1 MFHDK
6 LLIACS
12 GIEYET
18 PEDTVRIYTQ
28 YVLQIFPRYKG
39 YEPMNIVLNKHK
51 TIIALQLKN
60 LLYIPVKKAQT
71 TEVTLPAV
79 EVDEFEYE
87 LNRDI
92 LFGKD
97 EQFKELEKKVLEKKE
112 IEEIYQHL
120 RLTFSKWLDSKG
132 TIAKH
137 NLEND
142 IIFNSTISLN
152 DKRRRFI
159 TLFAPLIQSWFSK
172 EKNETNILNSEEVI
186 VEEEISSD
194 KEKINQEK
202 IVESENIKLKE
213 KVNKPKTKVLPKVS
227 ISEQYKYAMNIMKSG
242 DFEKA
247 EIAFKEFV
255 DTHSKHELA
264 GSAQFWYA
272 ETFYIRQLYDDAAV
286 AFLEGYQKYPNSP
299 KAPENLLKLG
309 VTLAE
314 LGEIDQG
321 CKMIMNLKKAYPKT
335 DASILQKSSYEKK
348 RFNCS

>member
-1 MFHDK
+1 MFFK
-6 LLIACS
+6 KKIF
-12 GIEYET
+12 
-18 PEDTVRIYTQ
+18 
-28 YVLQIFPRYKG
+28 LQILVIFFFANISFAQQDK
-39 YEPMNIVLNKHK
+39 MNELLDRLEKIQKDIQTLEKAVYSKNPTLSSDNVIVNE
-51 TIIALQLKN
+51 ALTRQLTK
-60 LLYIPVKKAQT
+60 IS
-71 TEVTLPAV
+71 
-79 EVDEFEYE
+79 
-87 LNRDI
+87 
-92 LFGKD
+92 
-97 EQFKELEKKVLEKKE
+97 ELEKQIQEMTSKFEENNYKIQQLSDRLNRVSNDNQIRLQQLENNKVVSDKVNPSKEVTIEKK
-112 IEEIYQHL
+112 
-120 RLTFSKWLDSKG
+120 T
-132 TIAKH
+132 
-137 NLEND
+137 
-142 IIFNSTISLN
+142 
-152 DKRRRFI
+152 
-159 TLFAPLIQSWFSK
+159 PLIK
-172 EKNETNILNSEEVI
+172 KNETNILNSEEVI

>member
-1 MFHDK
+1 MFFK
-6 LLIACS
+6 KKFF
-12 GIEYET
+12 
-18 PEDTVRIYTQ
+18 
-28 YVLQIFPRYKG
+28 LQILVIFFFVNISFAQQDK
-39 YEPMNIVLNKHK
+39 MNELLDRLEKIQKDIQTLEKAVYSKNPTLSSDNVIVNE
-51 TIIALQLKN
+51 ALTRQLTK
-60 LLYIPVKKAQT
+60 IS
-71 TEVTLPAV
+71 
-79 EVDEFEYE
+79 
-87 LNRDI
+87 
-92 LFGKD
+92 
-97 EQFKELEKKVLEKKE
+97 ELEKQIQEMTSKFEENNYKIQQLSDRLNRVSNDNQIRLQQLENNKVVSDKVNPSKEVTIEKK
-112 IEEIYQHL
+112 
-120 RLTFSKWLDSKG
+120 T
-132 TIAKH
+132 
-137 NLEND
+137 
-142 IIFNSTISLN
+142 
-152 DKRRRFI
+152 
-159 TLFAPLIQSWFSK
+159 PLIK
-172 EKNETNILNSEEVI
+172 KNETNILNSEEVI

>member
-1 MFHDK
+1 MFFK
-6 LLIACS
+6 NKFL
-12 GIEYET
+12 
-18 PEDTVRIYTQ
+18 
-28 YVLQIFPRYKG
+28 LQILVIIFFANISFAQQDK
-39 YEPMNIVLNKHK
+39 MNELLDRLEKIQKDIQTLEKAVYSKNPTLSSDNVIVNE
-51 TIIALQLKN
+51 ALTRQLTK
-60 LLYIPVKKAQT
+60 IS
-71 TEVTLPAV
+71 
-79 EVDEFEYE
+79 
-87 LNRDI
+87 
-92 LFGKD
+92 
-97 EQFKELEKKVLEKKE
+97 ELEKQIQEMTSKFEENNYKIQQLSDRLNRVSNDNQIRLQQLENNKVVSDKVNPSKEVTIEKKTPP
-112 IEEIYQHL
+112 I
-120 RLTFSKWLDSKG
+120 K
-132 TIAKH
+132 
-137 NLEND
+137 
-142 IIFNSTISLN
+142 
-152 DKRRRFI
+152 
-159 TLFAPLIQSWFSK
+159 
-172 EKNETNILNSEEVI
+172 KNETNILNSEEVI

>member
-1 MFHDK
+1 MFFK
-6 LLIACS
+6 KKIF
-12 GIEYET
+12 
-18 PEDTVRIYTQ
+18 
-28 YVLQIFPRYKG
+28 LQILVIFFFANISFAQQDK
-39 YEPMNIVLNKHK
+39 MNELLDRLEKIQKDIQTLEKAVYSKNPTLSSDNVIVNE
-51 TIIALQLKN
+51 ALTRQLTK
-60 LLYIPVKKAQT
+60 IS
-71 TEVTLPAV
+71 
-79 EVDEFEYE
+79 
-87 LNRDI
+87 
-92 LFGKD
+92 
-97 EQFKELEKKVLEKKE
+97 ELEKQIQEMTSKFEENNYKIQQLSDRLNRVSNDNQIRLQQLENNKVVSDKVNPSKEVTIEKKTPP
-112 IEEIYQHL
+112 I
-120 RLTFSKWLDSKG
+120 K
-132 TIAKH
+132 
-137 NLEND
+137 
-142 IIFNSTISLN
+142 
-152 DKRRRFI
+152 
-159 TLFAPLIQSWFSK
+159 
-172 EKNETNILNSEEVI
+172 KNETNILNSEEVI

-202 IVESENIKLKE
+202 IVDSENIKLKE

>member
-1 MFHDK
+1 MFFK
-6 LLIACS
+6 KKFF
-12 GIEYET
+12 
-18 PEDTVRIYTQ
+18 
-28 YVLQIFPRYKG
+28 LQILVIFFFANISFAQQDK
-39 YEPMNIVLNKHK
+39 MNELLDRLEKIQKDIQTLEKAVYSKNPTLSSDNVIVNE
-51 TIIALQLKN
+51 ALTRQLTK
-60 LLYIPVKKAQT
+60 IS
-71 TEVTLPAV
+71 
-79 EVDEFEYE
+79 
-87 LNRDI
+87 
-92 LFGKD
+92 
-97 EQFKELEKKVLEKKE
+97 ELEKQIQEMTSKFEENNYKIQQLSDRLNRVSNDNQIRLQQLENNKVVSDKVNPSKEVTIEKK
-112 IEEIYQHL
+112 
-120 RLTFSKWLDSKG
+120 T
-132 TIAKH
+132 
-137 NLEND
+137 
-142 IIFNSTISLN
+142 
-152 DKRRRFI
+152 
-159 TLFAPLIQSWFSK
+159 PLIK
-172 EKNETNILNSEEVI
+172 KNETNILNSEEVI